1 MISTTIRKGSKP
13 YFDDTHF
20 PRGFSRSGEF
30 TVAESLIMNDFG
42 YTLKCLHDGVL
53 MPENT
58 EEKNFIEV
66 VTGHKEAETQIEKT
80 WMKYLRASMPKTF
93 MMLTG
98 MGRPTGSLDSAEYE
112 MEL

>member
-13 YFDDTHF
+13 YFDDAHF

-30 TVAESLIMNDFG
+30 TIAESMIMNDYG
-42 YTLKCLHDGVL
+42 YTLKCLHDGES
-53 MPENT
+53 MPET
-58 EEKNFIEV
+58 PEEKRFIDV
-66 VTGHKEAETQIEKT
+66 VSGHADAESQIEKT
-80 WMKYLRASMPKTF
+80 WLKYLKASQPKTF

-98 MGRPTGSLDSAEYE
+98 STRTPSTSDSSEYE